1 MTGNSEASNRPE
13 RYMVF
18 APDGGR
24 SFDVLGMTVTLK
36 RPANAMRP
44 EFTLFQAHIPPHFSA
59 LTAHFHREMMEWLY
73 VLAGTVA
80 FTLDDETV
88 IVGPGG
94 FVMVLPGTVHAF
106 WNPAAEPAV
115 LLGYH
120 SRGDDDDYLTELV
133 ALMARTPDWPPADDA
148 PFLALA
154 ARFDRYPP
162 PTPLPPRKI
171 PVTP

>member
-1 MTGNSEASNRPE
+1 MTGKSEASNRSE
-13 RYMVF
+13 RYVVH
-18 APDGGR
+18 APGAGR

-36 RPANAMRP
+36 LPAEAMRP
-44 EFTLFQAHIPPHFSA
+44 QFTLFQAHLPPHFGA
-59 LTAHFHREMMEWLY
+59 LTAHFHREMVEWFY

-88 IVGPGG
+88 IVGLGG

-106 WNPAAEPAV
+106 WNPAAEPAA

-133 ALMARTPDWPPADDA
+133 ALIARAPTWPPADDA

-162 PTPLPPRKI
+162 TTSLPPRRM